1 MTVTK
6 LLAALAYSPAHLV
19 HLGSAAEYGPSTEL
33 APAHETS
40 VARPVSDYG
49 TTKLAATEMICQ
61 AVEDDQVSATVLRVF
76 NVIGAGNPTS
86 TLVGQAV
93 RDFRKAVQAGSPSV
107 TFGSLDGG
115 RDFIDVRDVARAV
128 LAASRPNHSTGW
140 PTVVN
145 VGRGIPV
152 SSRWVVHRLARI
164 AHFEGQIIEQGQG
177 FRAQA
182 PCPGNGPIS
191 PSPVQCCAGPPL
203 LALRRPRPSVVG
215 ERPFPSRPAPPG
227 PHRGSESRRYAPSER
242 SLSPHDCP
250 LFPVLLTLSSWPQA
264 VLAEWSFDENR
275 NLVPKSFRRGVD
287 RRYGHR
293 AASGHRR
300 VSVGGHPEH
309 ARPARAPHRRRRLG
323 LDHIGVGVCPYHR
336 GGALHRG
343 RRHGHLTRRDRDAA
357 HPVQRD
363 DGLLR
368 RGRHRRLAHRLRRR
382 AS

>member
-1 MTVTK
+1 MLDGQDDKPRVLVLGASGFIGNHVSRLVAEDARIAEATFASRLRRAHPPRFGGRGRWTSFNLVDEPVRSLGRLLDQVRPDVVVNCVGTIAGSPAQLHQLNVMTVTK

-33 APAHETS
+33 GPAHETS

-164 AHFEGQIIEQGQG
+164 AHFEGQVIEQGQG
-177 FRAQA
+177 SPRSGSVPWQWADITLARTVLRWSPRYLLSDALDQA
-182 PCPGNGPIS
+182 WWANDHS
-191 PSPVQCCAGPPL
+191 
-203 LALRRPRPSVVG
+203 RPRPL
-215 ERPFPSRPAPPG
+215 
-227 PHRGSESRRYAPSER
+227 H
-242 SLSPHDCP
+242 
-250 LFPVLLTLSSWPQA
+250 
-264 VLAEWSFDENR
+264 
-275 NLVPKSFRRGVD
+275 LVPTGAVSAG
-287 RRYGHR
+287 
-293 AASGHRR
+293 AMPPAS
-300 VSVGGHPEH
+300 VP
-309 ARPARAPHRRRRLG
+309 
-323 LDHIGVGVCPYHR
+323 
-336 GGALHRG
+336 
-343 RRHGHLTRRDRDAA
+343 
-357 HPVQRD
+357 
-363 DGLLR
+363 
-368 RGRHRRLAHRLRRR
+368 
-382 AS
+382 